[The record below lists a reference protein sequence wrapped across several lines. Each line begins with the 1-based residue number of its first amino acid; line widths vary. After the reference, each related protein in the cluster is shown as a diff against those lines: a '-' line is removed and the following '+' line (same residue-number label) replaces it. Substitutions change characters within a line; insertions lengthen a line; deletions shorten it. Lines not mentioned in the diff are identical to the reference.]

1 MSSDSAHPTAQSLSR
16 HVTINEGEEDPP
28 FTLHAEPVA
37 DPAEPSDT
45 LELLC
50 TAVLGAIV
58 AANQAVGGVEAG
70 ERLDVLVAESRR
82 LSGSNKADR
91 DGL

>member
-1 MSSDSAHPTAQSLSR
+1 
-16 HVTINEGEEDPP
+16 
-28 FTLHAEPVA
+28 
-37 DPAEPSDT
+37 

-58 AANQAVGGVEAG
+58 ATNQAVGGVEVG
-70 ERLDVLVAESRR
+70 ERLDALAAESRR
-82 LSGSNKADR
+82 LSDSNKADR